1 MIKNVNIQDIR
12 KKFSIAADQRMRA
25 ITAGLSFKE
34 IGALLRGEPPT
45 EKPNPRYKAQ
55 TTSFILHIRPRYYE
69 KGSTILTHTFRLG
82 FFTAFFFF
90 VETITGLILM
100 IYYVPSPEAAYGSIL
115 KLLTNVPFGQMLP

>member
-45 EKPNPRYKAQ
+45 EKPNPR
-55 TTSFILHIRPRYYE
+55 
-69 KGSTILTHTFRLG
+69 
-82 FFTAFFFF
+82 
-90 VETITGLILM
+90 V
-100 IYYVPSPEAAYGSIL
+100 
-115 KLLTNVPFGQMLP
+115 